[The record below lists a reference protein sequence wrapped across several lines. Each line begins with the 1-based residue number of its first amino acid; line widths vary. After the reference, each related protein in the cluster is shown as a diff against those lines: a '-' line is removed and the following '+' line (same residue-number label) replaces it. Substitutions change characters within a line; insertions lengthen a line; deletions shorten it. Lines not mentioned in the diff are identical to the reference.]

1 MVNSLLLL
9 EANPYHSLQEVE
21 KVVNSKKVDATK
33 EQRVEQNSQNILVQ
47 VQESEHVTTVNK
59 QVNKGKQIVFGQVQ
73 QIDMS
78 LVVNDV
84 KQNEGIK
91 VDLVNVDM
99 DSENIGDFT
108 SVVSSSDRVSIVDK
122 HMPVRSHKVIGKDL
136 WANKRQLRA
145 LEDGRKGRD
154 VVVAERRIG
163 GKTMIDG

>member
-1 MVNSLLLL
+1 
-9 EANPYHSLQEVE
+9 
-21 KVVNSKKVDATK
+21 
-33 EQRVEQNSQNILVQ
+33 
-47 VQESEHVTTVNK
+47 
-59 QVNKGKQIVFGQVQ
+59 
-73 QIDMS
+73 MS
-78 LVVNDV
+78 FVVNDV

-108 SVVSSSDRVSIVDK
+108 SIVSSSDRVSIVDK

-136 WANKRQLRA
+136 WTNKRQLRA

-154 VVVAERRIG
+154 VTIAERRIG

>member
-1 MVNSLLLL
+1 
-9 EANPYHSLQEVE
+9 
-21 KVVNSKKVDATK
+21 
-33 EQRVEQNSQNILVQ
+33 
-47 VQESEHVTTVNK
+47 
-59 QVNKGKQIVFGQVQ
+59 
-73 QIDMS
+73 MS

-108 SVVSSSDRVSIVDK
+108 SVVRSSDRVSIVDK
-122 HMPVRSHKVIGKDL
+122 HMPVRSRKVIGKDL
-136 WANKRQLRA
+136 WANKRELRA

-154 VVVAERRIG
+154 VTIAERRIG

>member
-1 MVNSLLLL
+1 
-9 EANPYHSLQEVE
+9 
-21 KVVNSKKVDATK
+21 
-33 EQRVEQNSQNILVQ
+33 
-47 VQESEHVTTVNK
+47 
-59 QVNKGKQIVFGQVQ
+59 
-73 QIDMS
+73 MS

-108 SVVSSSDRVSIVDK
+108 SVVRSSDRVSIVDK

-136 WANKRQLRA
+136 WTNKRQLRA

-154 VVVAERRIG
+154 VTIAERRIG

>member
-1 MVNSLLLL
+1 
-9 EANPYHSLQEVE
+9 
-21 KVVNSKKVDATK
+21 
-33 EQRVEQNSQNILVQ
+33 
-47 VQESEHVTTVNK
+47 
-59 QVNKGKQIVFGQVQ
+59 
-73 QIDMS
+73 MS

-108 SVVSSSDRVSIVDK
+108 SVVRSSDRVDK

-154 VVVAERRIG
+154 VTLAERRIG

>member
-1 MVNSLLLL
+1 M
-9 EANPYHSLQEVE
+9 E
-21 KVVNSKKVDATK
+21 KDVNSKKVDATK
-33 EQRVEQNSQNILVQ
+33 EQRVEQNLQDILLQ
-47 VQESEHVTTVNK
+47 VQELEHVTKVNK
-59 QVNKGKQIVFGQVQ
+59 QSNKGKQIVFGQVQ

-108 SVVSSSDRVSIVDK
+108 SVARSSDRVSTIDK

-145 LEDGRKGRD
+145 SEDGRKGRD
-154 VVVAERRIG
+154 VALAERRIG